1 MARFLQLAAA
11 FTQERQMQ
19 MRSTLLLMGL
29 LAALAACD
37 RQANNPPASTGTA
50 TTTPPASSSS
60 SSSGSGQTAAPTM
73 AEKKHG
79 ANPVQGQVDPKQ
91 REQHRDFQ
99 QKGDARGPTSPE
111 TTPPGPKR

>member
-1 MARFLQLAAA
+1 
-11 FTQERQMQ
+11 
-19 MRSTLLLMGL
+19 MRSKTFLFLSVLA
-29 LAALAACD
+29 AALAACD
-37 RQANNPPASTGTA
+37 RQTNTPPAGAGTTAPPASAAYPTQD
-50 TTTPPASSSS
+50 SNL
-60 SSSGSGQTAAPTM
+60 GQPNA

-91 REQHRDFQ
+91 SEQHRDFQ